1 VRRGDN
7 CGEIWFQ
14 TTTINCVI
22 SPFILEGLLAAGGFS
37 SVDRNISF
45 YPILYIVY
53 LKYIVHLFIELQNI
67 ILNKYKKIFENEI
80 KTEIVY
86 ILKICFIE

>member
-22 SPFILEGLLAAGGFS
+22 SPFILGGLLAAGGFS

-45 YPILYIVY
+45 YPIL
-53 LKYIVHLFIELQNI
+53 
-67 ILNKYKKIFENEI
+67 
-80 KTEIVY
+80 
-86 ILKICFIE
+86 